1 MKNTSFYFHWI
12 SFIVGF
18 IFGVFGV
25 LFSLFVRTDR
35 RDKVYS
41 SLLGCFIGAAIS
53 FALLKLYPQA
63 FSGLPNFR

>member
-12 SFIVGF
+12 PFVVGF

-25 LFSLFVRTDR
+25 LFTLFARTDR

-41 SLLGCFIGAAIS
+41 SLLGCVIGAAIS
-53 FALLKLYPQA
+53 FALLKLYPEA
-63 FSGLPNFR
+63 FSGLPNLR

>member
-25 LFSLFVRTDR
+25 LFSLFARTDR

-41 SLLGCFIGAAIS
+41 SLLIRAPTLHLAAWWRR
-53 FALLKLYPQA
+53 ALQA
-63 FSGLPNFR
+63 RLLSVMAR

>member
-12 SFIVGF
+12 SFVLGF
-18 IFGVFGV
+18 VFGIFGVIFT
-25 LFSLFVRTDR
+25 LFAQTNR

-53 FALLKLYPQA
+53 LLLLKLYPGA
-63 FSGLPNFR
+63 FAGLSSS

>member
-1 MKNTSFYFHWI
+1 MKNTKFYFHWV
-12 SFIVGF
+12 SFILGF

-25 LFSLFVRTDR
+25 IVTLFARKDR

-53 FALLKLYPQA
+53 LLLLKLYPEA
-63 FSGLPNFR
+63 FAGLSSS